1 MSILGE
7 QVLLRVYLEG
17 ADRAPFT
24 PTFQR
29 LVHAARSEKLAGTTV
44 LRGLLGLGSR
54 GITRQRFW
62 SLADHSPVI
71 VEIVDT
77 PERIGRFVAGTLCH
91 LITHGLVTLERARVM
106 LYRRRADDQP
116 GRLNL
121 GGLLEPL
128 STVPQFQATDTMQIN
143 QQGVL
148 LRIFIGDSDR
158 HERRPLYEAIVYK
171 AQELGLAGAT
181 VLRGVEG
188 FGANSVVHTAGLV
201 EMSTDL
207 PIVVEIVDTE
217 EKAQTLLPHLET
229 MVQEGMITME
239 HVMILLYRHEE
250 RMKSEG

>member
-7 QVLLRVYLEG
+7 QVLLRVYLQS
-17 ADRAPFT
+17 ADRTPFAPT
-24 PTFQR
+24 YQR

-44 LRGLLGLGSR
+44 LRGVMGLGSR
-54 GITRQRFW
+54 GVTHRRFW
-62 SLADHSPVI
+62 SLTDQAPVI

-77 PERIGRFVAGTLCH
+77 PERIGRFVAGTLSQ
-91 LITHGLVTLERARVM
+91 LIVHGLVTLERARVM
-106 LYRRRADDQP
+106 LYRHRTEDLP

-128 STVPQFQATDTMQIN
+128 STVPQFTANDTMQIN
-143 QQGVL
+143 EQGVL

-158 HERRPLYEAIVYK
+158 HERRPLYEAIIYK

-188 FGANSVVHTAGLV
+188 FGANSVVHTTGLV

-217 EKAQTLLPHLET
+217 EKIRALLPHLET
-229 MVQEGMITME
+229 MVHEGMITME
-239 HVMILLYRHEE
+239 HVLILMYRHE
-250 RMKSEG
+250 KG